1 MNIGNRTAY
10 YGRECF
16 VFMHNFIR
24 IVIPFEKD
32 ENDTINVVENDRKFK
47 KWPEKWPETSDYF

>member
-1 MNIGNRTAY
+1 MNIGNRTVY

-16 VFMHNFIR
+16 EFMHNFIR

-47 KWPEKWPETSDYF
+47 KWPETSAFF